1 MTSGSKF
8 MFLRQLS
15 SLLLVTALTVSAA
28 PDLREAP
35 NPAAIPANQLV
46 VSGNACGPTALLN
59 AFRFGDASWQ
69 RASDALT
76 GETDKQRIYTIIRE
90 YGMRPSAHLT
100 GRPRWSKKGVNLADL
115 TDIANEMTRGR
126 FLPQVRQEVLFRSS
140 RETPAKLLARVHSHL
155 ETSLKKNFPPLISL
169 RRYVM
174 RGGTW
179 MALDAHFVTVTA
191 VPRKLDKN
199 ALSFA
204 IRYVDPWGGKFCQG
218 AVALPDRPV
227 LADATAESPCLVAEF
242 PDASVGKKLIRRGE
256 TSTLVPAAV
265 LGRW

>member
-1 MTSGSKF
+1 
-8 MFLRQLS
+8 MFLRRLS
-15 SLLLVTALTVSAA
+15 KILLATALAATAA

-35 NPAAIPANQLV
+35 NAGATPANQLV

-90 YGMRPSAHLT
+90 YGMRPSAHIT
-100 GRPRWSKKGVNLADL
+100 GRPRWSKKGVNIADL

-126 FLPQVRQEVLFRSS
+126 YLPQVSQDVLFRGS
-140 RETPAKLLARVHSHL
+140 RETPAKLLARTHSRF
-155 ETSLKKNFPPLISL
+155 ETSLKKGLPPLISL
-169 RRYVM
+169 RRYVK
-174 RGGTW
+174 RGGAW
-179 MALDAHFVTVTA
+179 MAVEAHFVTLTA
-191 VPRKLDKN
+191 VPRKFDKN
-199 ALSFA
+199 ARSFS
-204 IRYVDPWGGKFCQG
+204 IRYVDPWGGKSCQG
-218 AVALPDRPV
+218 AIGLPDIPV
-227 LADATAESPCLVAEF
+227 LAGAAVDSPCLVAEF
-242 PDASVGKKLIRRGE
+242 PDASVGRKLVRRGE

>member
-1 MTSGSKF
+1 
-8 MFLRQLS
+8 MFLRRLS
-15 SLLLVTALTVSAA
+15 EILLVTALTVAAA

-35 NPAAIPANQLV
+35 TPAATPANQLV

-90 YGMRPSAHLT
+90 YGMRPSGHIT
-100 GRPRWSKKGVNLADL
+100 DRPRWSKKGVNLADL

-126 FLPQVRQEVLFRSS
+126 FLPQVNQEVLFRSS
-140 RETPAKLLARVHSHL
+140 RETPENLLRRTHARL
-155 ETSLKKNFPPLISL
+155 ETSLKKGLPPLISL
-169 RRYVM
+169 RRYVK
-174 RGGTW
+174 RSGSW
-179 MALDAHFVTVTA
+179 MALEAHFVTVTS

-199 ALSFA
+199 ARSFS
-204 IRYVDPWGGKFCQG
+204 IRYVDPWGGKSCQG
-218 AVALPDRPV
+218 AISIPTAPV
-227 LADATAESPCLVAEF
+227 LAEDVADSPCLEAVF
-242 PDASVGKKLIRRGE
+242 PQASVGKKNVRKNEASALI
-256 TSTLVPAAV
+256 VAAL